1 MSSKKENMSK
11 VLQVIQKKGNN
22 VQGSDEAVETSGLK
36 DKLKKRKKKK
46 KKDDFKDEEISVPA
60 NTAGSW

>member
-22 VQGSDEAVETSGLK
+22 VQGSSEAVETSGLK
-36 DKLKKRKKKK
+36 DKLKKRKKK